1 MSDENEW
8 VATIHHVQGTPGKIF
23 ENYFIKIIF
32 STDEYEDQT
41 SMNQSEPPK
50 TEWMSKIEMST
61 YDGPARRLWMGPQF
75 KFSIQNNGF
84 DCFNRTSAVLH
95 SEEEMKQ
102 SAPLPIARYFHIS
115 KWFSSDIM
123 ILLDEGEKHRQGIIQ
138 LK

>member
-1 MSDENEW
+1 MNVENEW
-8 VATIHHVQGTPGKIF
+8 AATIHHVQGTPGKLF
-23 ENYFIKIIF
+23 DNYFIKIIF

-102 SAPLPIARYFHIS
+102 SAPLPIARYV
-115 KWFSSDIM
+115 
-123 ILLDEGEKHRQGIIQ
+123 LLFEGIF
-138 LK
+138 